1 VGSSLLNDGFE
12 MLSPQDGLVPGRVKI
27 RLRVAKRYERYSD
40 SESNVDLIDGSVN
53 NNNNIYTFSTRDI
66 ASEVLSNPTLVE
78 ELENIRIVPNPYY
91 ALSKYETSKLDNR
104 IKVTG
109 LPEECTVRIY
119 NIQGTLIRTYRKAD
133 PLTFLDWDLKN
144 SKNVP
149 IAGGLYI
156 VHVDVPGVGEK
167 VLKWFGVMRPTDL
180 DNL

>member
-1 VGSSLLNDGFE
+1 
-12 MLSPQDGLVPGRVKI
+12 
-27 RLRVAKRYERYSD
+27 
-40 SESNVDLIDGSVN
+40 
-53 NNNNIYTFSTRDI
+53 
-66 ASEVLSNPTLVE
+66 
-78 ELENIRIVPNPYY
+78 
-91 ALSKYETSKLDNR
+91 LSKYETSKLDNR

-119 NIQGTLIRTYRKAD
+119 NIQGTLIRTYQKAD